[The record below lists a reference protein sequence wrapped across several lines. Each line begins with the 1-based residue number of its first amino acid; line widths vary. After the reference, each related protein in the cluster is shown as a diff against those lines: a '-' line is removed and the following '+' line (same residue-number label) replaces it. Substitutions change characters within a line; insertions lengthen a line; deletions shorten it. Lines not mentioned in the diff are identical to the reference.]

1 MQWAVSVV
9 ARLGLRGQALPLVLG
24 RRFSGTQ
31 VGRRVLGL
39 GANLGG
45 WGKVGAG
52 VPVALSPAARRTC
65 SVGRRSTTSTWPTV
79 GRW

>member
-1 MQWAVSVV
+1 MQRAVSMV
-9 ARLGLRGQALPLVLG
+9 AGRGLRGQALPLVLG
-24 RRFSGTQ
+24 RLLSGAQ
-31 VGRRVLGL
+31 VGQRVLGH

-52 VPVALSPAARRTC
+52 VLVALSPAARRTC
-65 SVGRRSTTSTWPTV
+65 SVGHRSMTSTWPMV